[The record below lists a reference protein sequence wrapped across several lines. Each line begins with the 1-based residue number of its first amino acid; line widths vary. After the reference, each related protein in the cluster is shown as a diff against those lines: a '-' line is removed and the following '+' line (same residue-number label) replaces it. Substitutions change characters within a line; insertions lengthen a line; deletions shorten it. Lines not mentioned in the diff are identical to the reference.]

1 MSGPMHGVT
10 VLDLGTMIAGPGAA
24 TILSDQGADVI
35 KIETPGIG
43 DVMRYLSSMKDG
55 ISGLYHNVN
64 RGKRS
69 IAINLK
75 SAAGVDLLKDMAR
88 SADVVV
94 ENFRP
99 GVAERLGVGYEALR
113 EVNKELIYLSVCG
126 FGDKGPNSGKAA
138 YDNVIQAFAGVSQSQ
153 ADRQT
158 GEPIQYFQLFCDKT
172 TALTGSQAISA
183 ALFARERG
191 AGGQHIKLSMV
202 DSVVSFLWADVAGVA
217 TFLEAGAEEGM
228 TIAKGVRLMQF
239 KDGYGAAAP
248 VNDAQ
253 FFGYC
258 AAFGIDASDPKFAT
272 ISDRNAN
279 SEAMMDL
286 MRDVICRAAETTAAD
301 AMAAMEA
308 NDVPCSI
315 AQDLADLPEH
325 PQMIANNSFARI
337 DNPTAGAMVEPNN
350 PPNFLA
356 TPSPALRPASALGQH
371 SDEIMAA
378 AGRSETEIAAL
389 RESGV
394 VG

>member
-1 MSGPMHGVT
+1 M
-10 VLDLGTMIAGPGAA
+10 
-24 TILSDQGADVI
+24 
-35 KIETPGIG
+35 
-43 DVMRYLSSMKDG
+43 
-55 ISGLYHNVN
+55 
-64 RGKRS
+64 
-69 IAINLK
+69 
-75 SAAGVDLLKDMAR
+75 
-88 SADVVV
+88 
-94 ENFRP
+94 
-99 GVAERLGVGYEALR
+99 
-113 EVNKELIYLSVCG
+113 
-126 FGDKGPNSGKAA
+126 
-138 YDNVIQAFAGVSQSQ
+138 IQAFAGVSQSQ

-258 AAFGIDASDPKFAT
+258 AAFGVDASDPKFAT
-272 ISDRNAN
+272 IPDRNAN

-286 MRDVICRAAETTAAD
+286 MREVIRRAAEITTAE

-308 NDVPCSI
+308 NDVPCSA

-337 DNPTAGAMVEPNN
+337 DNPVAGAMVEPNN

-356 TPSPALRPASALGQH
+356 TPSPPLRPAAALGQH

-378 AGRSETEIAAL
+378 ARPRWQPCVRAAPSPDSPDQNL
-389 RESGV
+389 
-394 VG
+394 